1 MTEEKV
7 DHVALLVAIARLEGK
22 VDALNERL
30 GEKHQRDTILYT
42 DHEKRIRNVEHNSW
56 RLSGLASVV
65 AALVSGAVVYFKGGN
80 G

>member
-1 MTEEKV
+1 MVEDKV

-30 GEKHQRDTILYT
+30 GEKHQRDTVLYT
-42 DHEKRIRNVEHNSW
+42 DHEKRIRHVEQNSW

-65 AALVSGAVVYFKGGN
+65 AALVSGAVVYFKGGA
-80 G
+80 